1 MLCSHSSSL
10 PCGSSEVSLRGLPN
24 KESNVLMLVYVII
37 AIGALWGILTLV
49 SLDEEEKYIQELCES
64 ARKAT
69 ETKSPPPL

>member
-1 MLCSHSSSL
+1 
-10 PCGSSEVSLRGLPN
+10 
-24 KESNVLMLVYVII
+24 MLVYVII

-69 ETKSPPPL
+69 ETKSPPLCNDTPTTKIRT

>member
-1 MLCSHSSSL
+1 L
-10 PCGSSEVSLRGLPN
+10 PYGSSGTSLRELPN

-69 ETKSPPPL
+69 EAKTHPLPLDDKHNN

>member
-1 MLCSHSSSL
+1 
-10 PCGSSEVSLRGLPN
+10 
-24 KESNVLMLVYVII
+24 VLLYVVI

-69 ETKSPPPL
+69 EAKHPLPYGQPPQQLR